1 MTESDSTTRIDGSQ
15 APDTLIGRINSED
28 WVGAN
33 LTAET
38 RRGYARRC
46 LILENQIRAIDGAS
60 NTLTPGRMATHLQT
74 LIAQGEI
81 AQSTARTMKAAVL
94 FWLAENAQSL
104 IANGGEGLAEYENAY
119 TQVRALA
126 TNTLPKRTTRT
137 SSPKLKALPKDALEA
152 LNQYG
157 ARTPRSVNIRLLLAF
172 LNANLLVGL
181 RPEEWFDANLFTYL
195 KPTENGKPPC
205 LGLRVRNSK
214 ATHGRGNGTHREILL
229 HDIKPHDLAAI
240 MHFLSIV
247 DSHRTK
253 NPTLSKSDLAEA
265 FYAPLGKTMR
275 NALNRMGYRKAS
287 ATPTLYSSRHQAVAN
302 AKLSG
307 LTDRQIAAMF
317 GHSSTS
323 TAKSHYGKKL
333 SGWAKTQFRP
343 SPESVSKVPDRTP
356 QDNIAHPKESTL
368 RTAEEWLREQRQM

>member
-1 MTESDSTTRIDGSQ
+1 MIEHDSTTRIDGGH

-33 LTAET
+33 LAAET
-38 RRGYARRC
+38 RRDYARRC
-46 LILENQIRAIDGAS
+46 LILENQIHAADGAG
-60 NTLTPGRMATHLQT
+60 TIITPGRMAAHLRT
-74 LIAQGEI
+74 LFAKGEI
-81 AQSTARTMKAAVL
+81 AQATARTMKAAVL

-104 IANGGEGLAEYENAY
+104 IANGGEGLAEYESAY
-119 TQVRALA
+119 KKVRALA

-152 LNQYG
+152 LSQYG
-157 ARTPRSVNIRLLLAF
+157 AKTPRAVNIGPLLAF
-172 LNANLLVGL
+172 LSANLLVGL
-181 RPEEWFDANLFTYL
+181 RPEEWFDANLLTYL
-195 KPTENGKPPC
+195 NPTEHGESPC
-205 LGLRVRNSK
+205 LGLRIRNSK
-214 ATHGRGNGTHREILL
+214 TTHGRGNGTHREILL
-229 HDIKPHDLAAI
+229 HGINTNELATV

-247 DSHRTK
+247 DTHRAK
-253 NPTLSKSDLAEA
+253 NPSLSKSDLAKT
-265 FYAPLGKTMR
+265 FYSPLGQTMR
-275 NALNRMGYRKAS
+275 NAFNRMGYRKA
-287 ATPTLYSSRHQAVAN
+287 ATTPTLYSSRHQAVAN
-302 AKLSG
+302 AKFSG
-307 LTDRQIAAMF
+307 LADREIAAMF

-368 RTAEEWLREQRQM
+368 RTAEEWIREQRQM